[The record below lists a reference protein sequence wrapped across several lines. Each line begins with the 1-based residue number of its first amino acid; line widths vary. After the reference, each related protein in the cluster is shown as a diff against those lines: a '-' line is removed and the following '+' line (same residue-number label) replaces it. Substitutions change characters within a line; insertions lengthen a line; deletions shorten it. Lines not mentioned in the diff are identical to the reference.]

1 MRRDNCSLGKV
12 KYGYKMI
19 KNDARGLTLV
29 ELLAVIVIIAI
40 VGTITSVI
48 VCNLIENAKKD
59 AHIVNVLNI
68 LSAAKIY
75 DASNGN
81 KHIDEML
88 KVETL
93 INESYLEPLID
104 PWTKEEYGIDT
115 EVYRGKVGATNQI
128 TYLISNLM
136 EKIVALMKL
145 LEYQKMF
152 YYNKVESFV
161 INDLNQIVSI

>member
-29 ELLAVIVIIAI
+29 ELLAVIVIIEI
-40 VGTITSVI
+40 VGTITSVT
-48 VCNLIENAKKD
+48 VSNLIENAKKD
-59 AHIVNVLNI
+59 AHIAIALNI

-115 EVYRGKVGATNQI
+115 EVYRGKTNQI
-128 TYLISNLM
+128 TYLISNFDG
-136 EKIVALMKL
+136 ENCGIDEVTGISEDVL
-145 LEYQKMF
+145 LQQGRELC
-152 YYNKVESFV
+152 N
-161 INDLNQIVSI
+161 

>member
-29 ELLAVIVIIAI
+29 ELLAVIVIIEI
-40 VGTITSVI
+40 VGTITSVT
-48 VCNLIENAKKD
+48 VSNLIENAKKD
-59 AHIVNVLNI
+59 AHIVNALNI

-88 KVETL
+88 NVETL

-115 EVYRGKVGATNQI
+115 EVYRGKTNQI
-128 TYLISNLM
+128 KSHFSYQILM
-136 EKIVALMKL
+136 EKIVTLMKL
-145 LEYQKMF
+145 LEYQKMTTR
-152 YYNKVESFV
+152 
-161 INDLNQIVSI
+161 